1 MINKIDE
8 RALAIFCAVQVAIGE
23 MFNNL
28 KERGEN
34 GQTLV
39 EYGVIILLVAIAV
52 FVVVSQFG
60 GAIKNVF
67 KNITGGL
74 NNTNTP

>member
-8 RALAIFCAVQVAIGE
+8 RALAIFCAVQVAVGE

-34 GQTLV
+34 GQTMV
-39 EYGVIILLVAIAV
+39 EYALIIALIAIVVIGIVTTLGKTIRNT
-52 FVVVSQFG
+52 F
-60 GAIKNVF
+60 N
-67 KNITGGL
+67 NIIHGF
-74 NNTNTP
+74 